1 MTKKSLN
8 ELREKIPAAVWA
20 EKWGKRKMN
29 TIEKA
34 VKEILSN
41 YSIRHCSVA
50 EGCITSKEFNVYQD
64 KAVATILRLIEKA
77 IGNAHMAGQADAGV
91 DPGYSNARAY
101 CIEIMEEK

>member
-1 MTKKSLN
+1 MK
-8 ELREKIPAAVWA
+8 
-20 EKWGKRKMN
+20 
-29 TIEKA
+29 IEKA

-41 YSIRHCSVA
+41 YGIRHCSVA
-50 EGCITSKEFNVYQD
+50 DGSITSKEFNVYQD